1 MFAFLFAVV
10 ASYTDIIIT
19 GQCLFHVLQLMDE
32 ALLRAEN
39 VEIMVLHHLDND
51 RVTLSP
57 TVSVDGVAAVGVSQI
72 VGGNGDGS
80 RLIVTLAT
88 AKDYRDNSNK

>member
-10 ASYTDIIIT
+10 ASYTDIIIA

-39 VEIMVLHHLDND
+39 IEIMVLHHLGND

-57 TVSVDGVAAVGVSQI
+57 TVAADRIAAVGVSQI
-72 VGGNGDGS
+72 VGGNGDRS
-80 RLIVTLAT
+80 RLIVSLAT
-88 AKDYRDNSNK
+88 AKDDRNEGN

>member
-1 MFAFLFAVV
+1 MNK
-10 ASYTDIIIT
+10 
-19 GQCLFHVLQLMDE
+19 

-39 VEIMVLHHLDND
+39 IEIVVLHYLGND

-57 TVSVDGVAAVGVSQI
+57 TVSVDLIATVGVSQI
-72 VGGNGDGS
+72 VGGNGDRS

-88 AKDYRDNSNK
+88 AKDDRNKGN